1 MLLTIDN
8 DSISIFSKKKM
19 RFFSKYKKLSI
30 IIEMPFTLE
39 NMKDKDTLTKIQV
52 IIMVELE
59 KPPLTS
65 FKSLS
70 LGGQRKFNE
79 KLNAYIKKFPELDE
93 LWELQLQQDFN
104 NACIEELYVPTF
116 KAENQF
122 VAILNTDVIRLRREG
137 EEAPR
142 RRVGRHQDEQDCRGR
157 QLFERKGTPNL
168 PAALNRPRSGLPE
181 GLPDGEQT
189 FLAHS
194 PKGHHYE

>member
-1 MLLTIDN
+1 
-8 DSISIFSKKKM
+8 
-19 RFFSKYKKLSI
+19 
-30 IIEMPFTLE
+30 MPFTLK

-52 IIMVELE
+52 IIMVELG

-79 KLNAYIKKFPELDE
+79 KMNAYIKKFPELDE

-104 NACIEELYVPTF
+104 NACMEELWVPTF

-137 EEAPR
+137 EE
-142 RRVGRHQDEQDCRGR
+142 HIDIN
-157 QLFERKGTPNL
+157 TPL
-168 PAALNRPRSGLPE
+168 
-181 GLPDGEQT
+181 
-189 FLAHS
+189 
-194 PKGHHYE
+194 